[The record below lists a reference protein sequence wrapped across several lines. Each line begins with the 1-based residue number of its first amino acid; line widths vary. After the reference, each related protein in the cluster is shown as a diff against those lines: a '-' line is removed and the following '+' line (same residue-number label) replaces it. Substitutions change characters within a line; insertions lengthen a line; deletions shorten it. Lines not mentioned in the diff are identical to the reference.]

1 MGTAF
6 AWAVLFVCVLSLV
19 PVSVRLMVRW
29 DAAASPPWGLSLR
42 LWGVDLLG
50 LSQRGSRRAA
60 PRSQSKR
67 AGPLVPPWVRKWGR
81 WAWRRWRRRDRRTG
95 SVRTGRG
102 RTSSLLLRFLR
113 GIFVLPTRR
122 VQLDLGG
129 IDPAALGMLH
139 GLFLSVEP
147 LLPHD
152 GLLRFRPRW
161 GLVHPHARLVWH
173 LRFSLAGLIGGI
185 VRRRRRAPPPLLP
198 SVP

>member
-6 AWAVLFVCVLSLV
+6 AWAVLVVCVLSLV

-29 DAAASPPWGLSLR
+29 DAASTPPWGISLR

-50 LSQRGSRRAA
+50 LSERASRRPA
-60 PRSQSKR
+60 PRSKSR
-67 AGPLVPPWVRKWGR
+67 RTGPLVPPWLRKWSR
-81 WAWRRWRRRDRRTG
+81 RAWKYWRRRSHRTG
-95 SVRTGRG
+95 TVGTGRG
-102 RTSSLLLRFLR
+102 RTSSLLLRFVR

-147 LLPHD
+147 LLPYD
-152 GLLRFRPRW
+152 GVLRFHPCW
-161 GLVHPHARLVWH
+161 GLVQPRVRLVWH
-173 LRFSLAGLIGGI
+173 LRFSLASLIGGI